1 MTPPDLTPLAPA
13 ANAPSPLSRLSSLE
27 LCSRRPKLELSAPA
41 LWQVLKACVFLDES
55 LKAEL
60 AALPRAPACGPGCD
74 ACCYQPIPLSLAE
87 VAAIRAFL
95 RLAAMPAPE
104 AERPGD
110 PNRCPFLGHGHCTIY
125 PVRPFACRRFMV
137 FNQRCEMGEDPTVTR
152 PSDVLHP
159 SRKALFETLCLTL
172 PVYQTLGLA
181 VPATVTWEF
190 FTGHTSL
197 TQTFPWREPPPARD

>member
-1 MTPPDLTPLAPA
+1 MSPSAS
-13 ANAPSPLSRLSSLE
+13 NAPSSLSRLSSLE
-27 LCSRRPKLELSAPA
+27 LCSRRPKLERSAPA
-41 LWQVLKACVFLDES
+41 LWHVLKAGVFLDEA

-60 AALPRAPACGPGCD
+60 AALPRPPACGPGCD
-74 ACCYQPIPLSLAE
+74 ACCYQAIPLSLAE
-87 VAAIRAFL
+87 AVAIRAFL
-95 RLAAMPAPE
+95 RLAAMPPPE

-110 PNRCPFLGHGHCTIY
+110 PNRCPFLGHSHCAIY

-152 PSDVLHP
+152 PADVLRP

-172 PVYQTLGLA
+172 PVYQALGLA
-181 VPATVTWEF
+181 VPATVTLEF

-197 TQTFPWREPPPARD
+197 VQTFPWRQLEESKPEQG